1 MAYVCLMVQM
11 CPWISRR
18 GASDENR
25 WRAGFAVTF
34 AALLWAAWRH
44 HRGETPERVNF
55 HSSLAVEIAW
65 TIAPVVIVLLLVWP
79 TARIFWTP

>member
-1 MAYVCLMVQM
+1 MTEFGFRWALMVVCLLIFVV
-11 CPWISRR
+11 S
-18 GASDENR
+18 
-25 WRAGFAVTF
+25 F

-44 HRGETPERVNF
+44 HRSQTPGRVNF

>member
-1 MAYVCLMVQM
+1 MTEFGFRWALMVA
-11 CPWISRR
+11 CLLIFVVS
-18 GASDENR
+18 
-25 WRAGFAVTF
+25 F

-55 HSSLAVEIAW
+55 HTSLAVEIAW
-65 TIAPVVIVLLLVWP
+65 TVAPVVIVLLLVWP

>member
-1 MAYVCLMVQM
+1 MTGFDFRWMLMVV
-11 CPWISRR
+11 CVVI
-18 GASDENR
+18 
-25 WRAGFAVTF
+25 F
-34 AALLWAAWRH
+34 LLSFGVLIWKSWKH

-65 TIAPVVIVLLLVWP
+65 TVAPCIIVLLLVWP